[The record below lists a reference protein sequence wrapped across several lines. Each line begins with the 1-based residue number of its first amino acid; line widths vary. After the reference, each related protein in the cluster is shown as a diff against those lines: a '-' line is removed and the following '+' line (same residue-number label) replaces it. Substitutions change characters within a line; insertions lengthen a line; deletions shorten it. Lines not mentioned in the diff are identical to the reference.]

1 MEFSKVVKKRKSV
14 NAFSGKKASWKDVLE
29 AIDDAIQG
37 PFAGNHNN
45 MRFLIVEDGGMI
57 KELAGLCE
65 QNWISESG
73 LLVVVCSDDTHLENI
88 YGERG
93 RIYSRQQ
100 AGAAIQTFL
109 LKLTELG
116 LSSCWVGSY
125 ADELVKEK
133 LKIPQHIQVE
143 AIVPVGY
150 ERRVKGAGRKP
161 KKKLESVLYWEEW
174 EQTRKPTFF
183 RNREEDYDAPEYG

>member
-45 MRFLIVEDGGMI
+45 MRFLIVEDSEMI

-93 RIYSRQQ
+93 GIYSRQQ
-100 AGAAIQTFL
+100 AGAAIQTLL
-109 LKLTELG
+109 LKLVDLG
-116 LSSCWVGSY
+116 LSACWVGAYS
-125 ADELVKEK
+125 DKDIK
-133 LKIPQHIQVE
+133 H
-143 AIVPVGY
+143 
-150 ERRVKGAGRKP
+150 
-161 KKKLESVLYWEEW
+161 
-174 EQTRKPTFF
+174 
-183 RNREEDYDAPEYG
+183 